1 MADTIGCIK
10 AAVVQSAGAFLDR
23 DGAVRKAEEL
33 ISEAGAMGA
42 ELVVFPEG
50 YIPAHPIWFHFHAAT
65 SARGLAMAAELF
77 RNAVVVGGSETDR
90 LCAAAKRAGVW
101 VIIGICEKLAH
112 TTGTM
117 WNSALHITP
126 QGTIAA
132 NHRKISPTVGERL
145 VHIGGGSEGLE
156 LPRASFGSVS
166 SLICAEN
173 SNPLLVFSV
182 VAQYAVVHAALWPN
196 HFSPTQPRMRDVIL
210 NASRAIAYQGGCF
223 VLNAAGTLDEATIE
237 RVARDDA
244 DRAWLHDEGNLG
256 GSCIVSPG
264 GELLAGQAGAE
275 ETILIAELDLDIAVA
290 KRSIHDFAGHYN
302 RADLL
307 GLVVHPTPHALFQAP
322 WQKGRRAST
331 AETPSNFNAIG
342 AAHTPGVAREEAA
355 AAGEGARSPGQGSRQ
370 PS

>member
-1 MADTIGCIK
+1 MADTLGCIK
-10 AAVVQSAGAFLDR
+10 AAVVQSAGCFLDR
-23 DGAVRKAEEL
+23 EGAVRKAEEL
-33 ISEAGAMGA
+33 IAQAGEMGA
-42 ELVVFPEG
+42 EIVVFPEG
-50 YIPAHPIWFHFHAAT
+50 FIPAHPIWFHFHAAT
-65 SARGLAMAAELF
+65 SARGLEMAAELF
-77 RNAVVVGGSETDR
+77 RNAVVVGGPDTDR
-90 LCAAAKRAGVW
+90 LCAAAKQAGVW
-101 VIIGICEKLAH
+101 VIIGICEKLAA

-145 VHIGGGSEGLE
+145 VHTGGGSEGLE
-156 LPRASFGSVS
+156 LPKSSFGSVG
-166 SLICAEN
+166 SLLCAEN
-173 SNPLLVFSV
+173 SNPLLVFSI

-210 NASRAIAYQGGCF
+210 NSSRAIAYQGGCY
-223 VLNAAGTLDEATIE
+223 VLSAAGTLDEATLQRIS
-237 RVARDDA
+237 RDDA
-244 DRAWLHDEGNLG
+244 DREWLHEEGTLG

-275 ETILIAELDLDIAVA
+275 ETILVAELDLDVAVG

-322 WQKGRRAST
+322 WQQAPGSVET
-331 AETPSNFNAIG
+331 ADAEPTPEK
-342 AAHTPGVAREEAA
+342 ARE
-355 AAGEGARSPGQGSRQ
+355 GGSVAHDNELGRNGGRQ
-370 PS
+370 QTP

>member
-1 MADTIGCIK
+1 MADTIGRIK
-10 AAVVQSAGAFLDR
+10 AAVVQSAGSFLDR

-33 ISEAGAMGA
+33 IAQAGAMGA

-50 YIPAHPIWFHFHAAT
+50 FIPAHPIWFHFHAAT
-65 SARGLAMAAELF
+65 SKRGLEMAAELF
-77 RNAVVVGGSETDR
+77 RNAVVVGGPETDQ

-101 VIIGICEKLAH
+101 VIIGICEKLAN

-145 VHIGGGSEGLE
+145 VHTGGGSDGLE
-156 LPRASFGSVS
+156 LPRTGFGTVS

-182 VAQYAVVHAALWPN
+182 VAQYSVVHAALWPN

-223 VLNAAGTLDEATIE
+223 VLNAAGTLDEATME
-237 RVARDDA
+237 RIARDDA
-244 DRAWLHDEGNLG
+244 DLAWLHAEGSLG

-264 GELLAGQAGAE
+264 GELLTAQAGAE
-275 ETILIAELDLDIAVA
+275 ETVLVAELDLDIAVD

-307 GLVVHPTPHALFQAP
+307 GLVVHPTPHTIFKAP
-322 WQKGRRAST
+322 WQ
-331 AETPSNFNAIG
+331 NAYSAGGAQALPGVDALG
-342 AAHTPGVAREEAA
+342 AADTE
-355 AAGEGARSPGQGSRQ
+355 Q
-370 PS
+370 

>member
-1 MADTIGCIK
+1 MADTIGKIK
-10 AAVVQSAGAFLDR
+10 AAVVQSAGCFLDR

-33 ISEAGAMGA
+33 IAAAADKGA
-42 ELVVFPEG
+42 ELIVFPEG
-50 YIPAHPIWFHFHAAT
+50 FIPAHPLWFHFHSAT
-65 SARGLAMAAELF
+65 SATGLKMAAELF
-77 RNAVVVGGSETDR
+77 RNAVVVGGPETDR

-101 VIIGICEKLAH
+101 VVIGICEKLPN

-117 WNSALHITP
+117 WNSALHISP
-126 QGTIAA
+126 RGTIAA

-145 VHIGGGSEGLE
+145 VHTGGGSEGLE
-156 LPRASFGSVS
+156 LPRTHFGTIG

-210 NASRAIAYQGGCF
+210 TASRAIAYQGGCY
-223 VLNAAGTLDEATIE
+223 VLNAAGTVTEAIIE

-244 DRAWLHDEGNLG
+244 DRAWLRDEANLG
-256 GSCIVSPG
+256 GSCIVAPS
-264 GELLAGQAGAE
+264 GELLVGQAGSE
-275 ETILIAELDLDIAVA
+275 ETILMAELDLDVAVA

-307 GLVVHPTPHALFQAP
+307 GLTVHPTPHTLFQAP
-322 WQKGRRAST
+322 WQAM
-331 AETPSNFNAIG
+331 P
-342 AAHTPGVAREEAA
+342 
-355 AAGEGARSPGQGSRQ
+355 AAGEERPARTARAAARRNGAHGSETLAGTEMHEGD
-370 PS
+370 